1 MTDLIRILI
10 APLVWLAAFSAI
22 YGLHGVLCGQGVSG
36 EILGLS
42 LPRVLL
48 VVGYGA
54 AILVQ
59 LALLWVLYERRFA
72 SASAFVTSVS
82 RLTGWVGLV
91 ATIWS
96 LFPVMVTTS
105 CA

>member
-1 MTDLIRILI
+1 MRDLIRILI
-10 APLVWLAAFSAI
+10 APLVWLAAFSAV
-22 YGLHGVLCGQGVSG
+22 YGLHGVLCGQNVSG
-36 EILGLS
+36 EVLGLS

-48 VVGYGA
+48 VAGYGA

-59 LALLWVLYERRFA
+59 LALLWGLYHRRFA
-72 SASAFVTSVS
+72 SSSAFVNAVS